1 MRLARIGAEP
11 ERWALVEADG
21 LVEISETLRELIA
34 GAAPTAT
41 GRRLDPAH
49 TTLLAPVSEQCRGVF
64 CTGINY
70 VAHQQESAEAFA
82 ATVPPHPIIF
92 FKTVSALCGPH
103 DELPLDRS
111 VSAEFDWEGEVGVV
125 IGTGGRDIPVESAL
139 EHVFAYTVV
148 NDITAR
154 DVQRRHQQWH
164 LGKNVDA
171 STPVGP
177 WLVTADEFAGR
188 ALPADTVVE
197 LRVNGVTKQRA
208 VTADMIF
215 DIATQISVISST
227 TALLPGDVI
236 STGTPAG
243 VGFTRTPPEFLA
255 AGDVVETEVAG
266 VGLLR
271 NVVRA
276 GAATTAATTAATAT
290 SPAERAPAGRAPA
303 EPAPA
308 PAAAAPAGAGSVSSD
323 RRVSA

>member
-11 ERWALVEADG
+11 ERWALVEGDG
-21 LVEISETLRELIA
+21 LVEIAETLTELIA

-49 TTLLAPVSEQCRGVF
+49 TTLLAPVSGHCRGVF

-70 VAHQQESAEAFA
+70 TAHQQESAEAFS

-92 FKTVSALCGPH
+92 FKTVSALCGPY
-103 DELPLDRS
+103 DELPLDPA
-111 VSAEFDWEGEVGVV
+111 VSPEFDWEGELGVV
-125 IGTGGRDIPVESAL
+125 IGTGGRDIPVARAL

-154 DVQRRHQQWH
+154 DIQRRHQQWH

-171 STPVGP
+171 ATPVGP
-177 WLVTADEFAGR
+177 WLVTADEFADG

-197 LRVNGVTKQRA
+197 LRVNGVAKQRA

-215 DIATQISVISST
+215 DVATQISVISAT

-255 AGDVVETEVAG
+255 DGDIVETEVTG

-276 GAATTAATTAATAT
+276 GARTPVTTGAAISLTSAPTASSAPTA
-290 SPAERAPAGRAPA
+290 RKV
-303 EPAPA
+303 
-308 PAAAAPAGAGSVSSD
+308 SV
-323 RRVSA
+323 